1 MLLSFAFCTFNRA
14 DRLEKLVA
22 AMRAQV
28 CPIPFEILAVN
39 NNSRDA
45 TLAVLERLSQQ
56 PGAPLRVVTET
67 APGIVPARNR
77 ALREAIDSDL
87 LVFIDDDELPR
98 TGLLQAATHALID
111 EGAVCAGG
119 RVIVNFA
126 PYARPDW
133 LGDDLLGFL
142 AGVDYG
148 AEAFW
153 ITTPDTPIWTAN
165 IAYAMRLFRDDP
177 ELRFD
182 PRYNRA
188 GTAVGGGEDIAMFGK
203 LLSRGATMRYRP
215 DMQVEH
221 FVEPWRLRRR
231 YFLKLHYQA
240 GLRKGEHELPRY
252 ARTVFGVPPFLLMQV
267 LRHGVRTLEVAIT
280 RRREL
285 VRQAMNATHAW
296 GLLKGYANR
305 HTGGP
310 S

>member
-28 CPIPFEILAVN
+28 CPVAFEILAVN
-39 NNSRDA
+39 NNSSDA
-45 TLAVLERLSQQ
+45 TLAVLDQLSRL

-77 ALREAIDSDL
+77 ALREAIDSDM

-98 TGLLQAATHALID
+98 PGLLRAATDALIN
-111 EGAVCAGG
+111 EGAACAGG
-119 RVIVNFA
+119 RIILNFA

-133 LGDDLLGFL
+133 LSDDLLGFL

-148 AEAFW
+148 SEAFW
-153 ITTPDTPIWTAN
+153 ITTPDTPIWTGN

-177 ELRFD
+177 ALRFD
-182 PRYNRA
+182 ARYNRA
-188 GTAVGGGEDIAMFGK
+188 GTAVGGGEDIAMFSK
-203 LLSRGATMRYRP
+203 LLTRGVPMRYRP
-215 DMQVEH
+215 DMQVEN
-221 FVEPWRLRRR
+221 FVESWRLRRR

-240 GLRKGEHELPRY
+240 GLRKGQHELPRY
-252 ARTVFGVPPFLLMQV
+252 ARTLFGVPPFLLLQL
-267 LRHGVRTLEVAIT
+267 LRQGVHTLRVALT
-280 RRREL
+280 RPRGF

-305 HTGGP
+305 RAGDKP
-310 S
+310 

>member
-14 DRLEKLVA
+14 DRLQKLVA
-22 AMRAQV
+22 AMRAQA

-39 NNSRDA
+39 NNSSDA
-45 TLAVLERLSQQ
+45 TLAVLERLSCL

-98 TGLLQAATHALID
+98 PGLLQAATDALIN
-111 EGAVCAGG
+111 EGAVCGGG

-126 PYARPDW
+126 PHARPDW
-133 LGDDLLGFL
+133 LRDDLLGFL

-148 AEAFW
+148 DQAFW

-165 IAYAMRLFRDDP
+165 VAYAMRLFRDDP
-177 ELRFD
+177 DLRFD
-182 PRYNRA
+182 SRYNRA
-188 GTAVGGGEDIAMFGK
+188 GTAVGGGEDIAMFTE
-203 LLSRGATMRYRP
+203 LLTRGVSMRYRP

-221 FVEPWRLRRR
+221 FVEAWRLRRR

-240 GLRKGEHELPRY
+240 GVRKGEHALPRY
-252 ARTVFGVPPFLLMQV
+252 ARTVFGVPPFLLMQL
-267 LRHGVRTLEVAIT
+267 LRQGVHTLWVALT
-280 RRREL
+280 RPREL

-305 HTGGP
+305 RAGGKP
-310 S
+310 

>member
-14 DRLEKLVA
+14 DRLAKLVV
-22 AMRAQV
+22 AMRAQA

-39 NNSRDA
+39 NNSSDA
-45 TLAVLERLSQQ
+45 TVAVLEQLSRL

-77 ALREAIDSDL
+77 ALREAIESDL

-98 TGLLQAATHALID
+98 TGLLQAATDALIN

-126 PYARPDW
+126 PHARPDW

-148 AEAFW
+148 AQAFW

-165 IAYAMRLFRDDP
+165 VAYAMHLFRDDP
-177 ELRFD
+177 DLRFD

-188 GTAVGGGEDIAMFGK
+188 GTAVGGGEDIAMFTK
-203 LLSRGATMRYRP
+203 LLSRGVSMRYRP

-231 YFLKLHYQA
+231 YFLRLHYQA

-252 ARTVFGVPPFLLMQV
+252 ERTVFGVPPFLLMQL
-267 LRHGVRTLEVAIT
+267 LRHGVHTLRVALT
-280 RRREL
+280 RRREF
-285 VRQAMNATHAW
+285 VRQAMNAAHAW

-305 HTGGP
+305 RAGGKP
-310 S
+310 

>member
-39 NNSRDA
+39 NNSSDA
-45 TLAVLERLSQQ
+45 TLTVLDQLSRL
-56 PGAPLRVVTET
+56 PGAPLRVVTEA

-77 ALREAIDSDL
+77 ALREAIESDL

-98 TGLLQAATHALID
+98 PGLLQAATDALIN
-111 EGAVCAGG
+111 EGAMCAGG

-126 PYARPDW
+126 PHIRPRW
-133 LGDDLLGFL
+133 LGDELLGFL

-153 ITTPDTPIWTAN
+153 ITSSDTPIWTAN
-165 IAYAMRLFRDDP
+165 VAYAMRLFRDDP

-203 LLSRGATMRYRP
+203 LLARGVAMRYRP

-221 FVEPWRLRRR
+221 FVEHWRLRRR

-240 GLRKGEHELPRY
+240 GVRKGEHELPRY
-252 ARTVFGVPPFLLMQV
+252 DRTILGVPPFLLMQL
-267 LRHGVRTLEVAIT
+267 LRHGVRTLGVALT
-280 RRREL
+280 RPREL
-285 VRQAMNATHAW
+285 VRQGMNATHAW

-305 HTGGP
+305 RAGGKP
-310 S
+310 